1 MQFPLISHSRRP
13 QSAVQPVAADWSIHS
28 IGAYPPWTGKARG
41 VWFRAV
47 FTGLLAAVV
56 ALAAACAKQ
65 PPEAALRATIAA
77 MQAAAE
83 GRDADVL
90 AESVSEEF
98 VGPEGMD
105 RDQFRRTMA
114 VVWLRDKNVGV
125 QLGPLDVEL
134 VGDRAR
140 VDFTAG
146 TSGGEGWLPDRGQLH
161 QVETGW
167 RLEGGEWKLISASW
181 SPVL

>member
-1 MQFPLISHSRRP
+1 MSHSCRP
-13 QSAVQPVAADWSIHS
+13 QTAAQRAGADWSIHS
-28 IGAYPPWTGKARG
+28 IGAYAPGTGKARG

-47 FTGLLAAVV
+47 FTGLLSLLAVLG
-56 ALAAACAKQ
+56 AGCAKE
-65 PPEAALRATIAA
+65 PPEAALRATIAG

-83 GRDADVL
+83 ARDADAL
-90 AESVSEEF
+90 AEAVSEEF

-134 VGDRAR
+134 LGDRAR
-140 VDFTAG
+140 VEFTAG
-146 TSGGEGWLPDRGQLH
+146 TTGGAGWLPDRGQLH
-161 QVETGW
+161 RVKTAW
-167 RLEGGEWKLISASW
+167 RLEGGDWKLISATW
-181 SPVL
+181 DPVL

>member
-1 MQFPLISHSRRP
+1 MSHSCRP
-13 QSAVQPVAADWSIHS
+13 PSASQQAAADWSIHS
-28 IGAYPPWTGKARG
+28 IGAHPPGTGKARG
-41 VWFRAV
+41 GWFRA
-47 FTGLLAAVV
+47 GSACLLW
-56 ALAAACAKQ
+56 ALAALAALAAGCAKE
-65 PPEAALRATIAA
+65 PPEAALRATIAG

-83 GRDADVL
+83 ARGADTL
-90 AESVSEEF
+90 AEAVSEEF

-105 RDQFRRTMA
+105 RDQLRRTLA
-114 VVWLRDKNVGV
+114 LVWLRDKNVGV

-146 TSGGEGWLPDRGQLH
+146 TTGGAGWLPDRGQLY
-161 QVETGW
+161 QVETAW
-167 RLEGGEWKLISASW
+167 RLEGGDWKLLSASW